1 MTSPKAQGDCLCRP
15 GCLERLHRLR
25 RRRHSLFADLVAL
38 FGTKHGIDAGVPE
51 AVRDR
56 SKPKLSIHAD
66 EVNEMMNNPCPAAD
80 KAGGAGVQVTA
91 YTQTWSDGPASL
103 SCLRPDRGDG
113 HNNSLIMLRVRELET
128 AELLTK
134 QLPEVQVHSMTLVSG
149 VTDTSDTTLDVDFTS
164 TNQDRI
170 NVVDAPMLVPADL
183 VSLPKGQ
190 AFCLLQ
196 GGQLWKVRFPLPDTS
211 ADPAMPQDVRQVAEG
226 MLHKYST
233 ADQWWVGADPLAGNA
248 RG

>member
-1 MTSPKAQGDCLCRP
+1 
-15 GCLERLHRLR
+15 
-25 RRRHSLFADLVAL
+25 
-38 FGTKHGIDAGVPE
+38 
-51 AVRDR
+51 
-56 SKPKLSIHAD
+56 
-66 EVNEMMNNPCPAAD
+66 
-80 KAGGAGVQVTA
+80 
-91 YTQTWSDGPASL
+91 
-103 SCLRPDRGDG
+103 
-113 HNNSLIMLRVRELET
+113 MLRVRELET

-170 NVVDAPMLVPADL
+170 NVNDVPMLAPADL
-183 VSLPKGQ
+183 IALPKGQ

-211 ADPAMPQDVRQVAEG
+211 ADPAMPADVRQVAEG
-226 MLHKYST
+226 MMDKYST
-233 ADQWWVGADPLAGNA
+233 ADQWWVGADPLAGTP

>member
-56 SKPKLSIHAD
+56 SKPKFSIHAD
-66 EVNEMMNNPCPAAD
+66 EVNELMGNEFIPLLN

-91 YTQTWSDGPASL
+91 YTQTWSDIVARL
-103 SCLRPDRGDG
+103 GDSAKAG
-113 HNNSLIMLRVRELET
+113 QVMGNFNSLIMLRVRELET

-149 VTDTSDTTLDVDFTS
+149 VTDTSSIELTF
-164 TNQDRI
+164 N
-170 NVVDAPMLVPADL
+170 NVQRHP
-183 VSLPKGQ
+183 
-190 AFCLLQ
+190 
-196 GGQLWKVRFPLPDTS
+196 
-211 ADPAMPQDVRQVAEG
+211 
-226 MLHKYST
+226 
-233 ADQWWVGADPLAGNA
+233 
-248 RG
+248 

>member
-1 MTSPKAQGDCLCRP
+1 M
-15 GCLERLHRLR
+15 
-25 RRRHSLFADLVAL
+25 
-38 FGTKHGIDAGVPE
+38 
-51 AVRDR
+51 
-56 SKPKLSIHAD
+56 
-66 EVNEMMNNPCPAAD
+66 
-80 KAGGAGVQVTA
+80 QVTA
-91 YTQTWSDGPASL
+91 YTQTWSDIVARL
-103 SCLRPDRGDG
+103 GDSAKAG
-113 HNNSLIMLRVRELET
+113 QVMGNFNSLIMLRVRELET

-170 NVVDAPMLVPADL
+170 NVVDVPMLVPADL

-211 ADPAMPQDVRQVAEG
+211 ADPAMPRDVRQVAEG
-226 MLHKYST
+226 MLDKYST

>member
-1 MTSPKAQGDCLCRP
+1 
-15 GCLERLHRLR
+15 
-25 RRRHSLFADLVAL
+25 VN
-38 FGTKHGIDAGVPE
+38 KHGIDAGVPE
-51 AVRDR
+51 SVRDR
-56 SKPKLSIHAD
+56 AKPKISIHAD
-66 EVNEMMNNPCPAAD
+66 EVNELMGNEFIPLLN

-91 YTQTWSDGPASL
+91 YTQTWSDIVARL
-103 SCLRPDRGDG
+103 GDSAKAG
-113 HNNSLIMLRVRELET
+113 QVMGNFNSLIMLRVRELET

-183 VSLPKGQ
+183 VSLPKEQ

>member
-1 MTSPKAQGDCLCRP
+1 MIQ
-15 GCLERLHRLR
+15 
-25 RRRHSLFADLVAL
+25 F
-38 FGTKHGIDAGVPE
+38 I
-51 AVRDR
+51 
-56 SKPKLSIHAD
+56 
-66 EVNEMMNNPCPAAD
+66 
-80 KAGGAGVQVTA
+80 
-91 YTQTWSDGPASL
+91 
-103 SCLRPDRGDG
+103 
-113 HNNSLIMLRVRELET
+113 RELET

-211 ADPAMPQDVRQVAEG
+211 ADPAMPRDVRHRPRACE
-226 MLHKYST
+226 HTST
-233 ADQWWVGADPLAGNA
+233 ADQWWVGADPLAGNV